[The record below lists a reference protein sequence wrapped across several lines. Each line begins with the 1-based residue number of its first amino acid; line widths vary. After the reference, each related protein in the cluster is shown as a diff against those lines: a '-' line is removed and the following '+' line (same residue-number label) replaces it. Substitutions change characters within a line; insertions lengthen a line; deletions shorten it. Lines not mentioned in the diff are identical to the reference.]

1 MFAPM
6 QEFPIV
12 RYRAKEDNNAEPK
25 FRDLVCKKL
34 ATAVWETIST
44 YKSTI
49 PNFPKN
55 ETCELLILDRF
66 IDQVYHFFPY
76 WLLLV
81 VYYLIYTLITFNMLY
96 MII

>member
-1 MFAPM
+1 MFAPL

-12 RYRAKEDNNAEPK
+12 RYRAAKVDDAEPK

-34 ATAVWETIST
+34 ATAVWDTIST

-55 ETCELLILDRF
+55 ETCELLILDRS
-66 IDQVYHFFPY
+66 IDQVQHNFPY
-76 WLLLV
+76 WLPL
-81 VYYLIYTLITFNMLY
+81 
-96 MII
+96 